1 MTDCT
6 QITAP
11 AQPSLVGAVFGYF
24 KAKAK
29 QRQDRAAFQ
38 HLLSLEPEILKDIGV
53 TRGDVIWANNL
64 PLNVNAALALECETR
79 PRKHLL

>member
-6 QITAP
+6 QIAAK
-11 AQPSLVGAVFGYF
+11 AQPSRAGALLGYF

-29 QRQDRAAFQ
+29 QRRDRAAFQ

-53 TRGDVIWANNL
+53 TRNDVVWANNL
-64 PLNVNAALALECETR
+64 PLNVNAAKALAKETR
-79 PRKHLL
+79 HRRHLL

>member
-6 QITAP
+6 HIATK
-11 AQPSLVGAVFGYF
+11 AQPSLAGAVLSYF
-24 KAKAK
+24 KAKTK

-38 HLLSLEPEILKDIGV
+38 HLLSLEPKILKDIGV
-53 TRGDVIWANNL
+53 TRGDVLWANNL
-64 PLNVNAALALECETR
+64 PLSVNAAVALENETR

>member
-6 QITAP
+6 YIAATAP
-11 AQPSLVGAVFGYF
+11 PTLIGAVLGYF

-53 TRGDVIWANNL
+53 TRGDVVWANNL
-64 PLNVNAALALECETR
+64 PMHVNAALALECETR

>member
-6 QITAP
+6 QIAAK

-29 QRQDRAAFQ
+29 QRQERAAFQ
-38 HLLSLEPEILKDIGV
+38 HLLGLEPEILKDIGV
-53 TRGDVIWANNL
+53 
-64 PLNVNAALALECETR
+64 
-79 PRKHLL
+79 

>member
-6 QITAP
+6 QIAAK
-11 AQPSLVGAVFGYF
+11 AQPSLAGAVLGYF

-38 HLLSLEPEILKDIGV
+38 HLLSLDPNILKDIGV
-53 TRGDVIWANNL
+53 THGDVEWANNL
-64 PLNVNAALALECETR
+64 PMNVNAAKALEKETR
-79 PRKHLL
+79 HRKHLL